1 MKEFI
6 KPDRPFLLL
15 TENVEGVVSFSWFR
29 SEEELIDAAQERLE
43 YGEMIISAIEIN
55 GQRDIEIQ
63 NMRISQNDFIE
74 EVKATYKIAKAQGFD
89 SIVLAI
95 DTDCGLTY
103 YINDT
108 TEGFQCDLWEYN
120 FNDLDAIAS
129 QLYDEMHGAMIEI
142 RAE

>member
-1 MKEFI
+1 MNDFI
-6 KPDRPFLLL
+6 KPVKPFLLI
-15 TENVEGVVSFSWFR
+15 TEDNEGVVSYSWLS
-29 SEEELIDAAQERLE
+29 SEEELIESAQERLE
-43 YGEMIISAIEIN
+43 YGEMIINAIEVN

-74 EVKATYKIAKAQGFD
+74 EVKATYKIAKDQGFD

-95 DTDCGLTY
+95 DTDCNQTY

-108 TEGFQCDLWEYN
+108 PEGFQCDLWGYN

-142 RAE
+142 RID